1 MQILVVC
8 RGIPGS
14 VGIGPD
20 YASTTVNT
28 VPSKLVFTS
37 NIKYTAVMCNEYPKI
52 TETLRGLAATA
63 AMNPTPGIPTGNSIW
78 TIADASGTTVDN
90 NDPGNFA

>member
-20 YASTTVNT
+20 YNNTTVNT
-28 VPSKLVFTS
+28 VPSKVVFTS

-52 TETLRGLAATA
+52 TETLRGLSATA
-63 AMNPTPGIPTGNSIW
+63 NMNPDENATANSIW
-78 TIADASGTTVDN
+78 TISDAAGTTVDN
-90 NDPGNFA
+90 NNAGNFA